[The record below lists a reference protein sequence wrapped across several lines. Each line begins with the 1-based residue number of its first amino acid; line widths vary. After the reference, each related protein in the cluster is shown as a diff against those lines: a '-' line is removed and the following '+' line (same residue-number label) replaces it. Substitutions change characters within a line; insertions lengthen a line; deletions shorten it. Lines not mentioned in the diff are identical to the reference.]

1 MIPDSK
7 ECRANATRCIEAAN
21 HSRDTETQSML
32 FEMAKSW
39 SDIAKEIERLE
50 AEESQVKSSR

>member
-1 MIPDSK
+1 
-7 ECRANATRCIEAAN
+7 
-21 HSRDTETQSML
+21 ML

>member
-1 MIPDSK
+1 M
-7 ECRANATRCIEAAN
+7 AN

-39 SDIAKEIERLE
+39 SDLAKDMEGTE
-50 AEESQVKSSR
+50 AEESKVKPRR